1 MLRSPVIEKINAY
14 DKVGTIRAE
23 VNKALVSLKELRAK
37 YKFTENLREIEWLDP
52 DRLFK
57 VNPDETGEFFRLLE
71 GYLKPLGYTTLNS
84 GNIYRNVRLQIK
96 DFKTLLR
103 TAVDDRKSLAEK
115 VDAPWDRIGCIGQ
128 DKLLAK
134 QLIFCFN
141 YDRGTVL
148 PVFSNQHLRHFVSR
162 VVEGTGGQTKYLSQ
176 GQEYEYY
183 TKELIAAKNSYPAT
197 KAWDV
202 TYFARFLYQTYPP
215 PDSERVGVNA
225 PNERKVGLAV
235 SNEQLELQG
244 FMRLL
249 GDLQK
254 QGKIDGEHFRD
265 YRSLWNSQP
274 AEREGLVERLK
285 NLLNPKP
292 NV

>member
-1 MLRSPVIEKINAY
+1 MLRSPVIEKIAAY
-14 DKVGTIRAE
+14 DRVGTARAE
-23 VNKALVSLKELRAK
+23 VNKALLSLKELRAK
-37 YKFTENLREIEWLDP
+37 YRFSENLREIEWLDP
-52 DRLFK
+52 DRLYK

-96 DFKTLLR
+96 DFKNMLR
-103 TAVDDRKSLAEK
+103 IAVDDRKSLAEK
-115 VDAPWDRIGCIGQ
+115 VDAPWERIGGLGQ

-148 PVFSNQHLRHFVSR
+148 PVFSNQHLRHFASR
-162 VVEGTGGQTKYLSQ
+162 AVEGAGGQTKYLSQ

-183 TKELIAAKNSYPAT
+183 TKELLSAKNSYPAT
-197 KAWDV
+197 KAWDA

-225 PNERKVGLAV
+225 PSERKAGMAV

-254 QGKIDGEHFRD
+254 QGLIDGEEFRN
-265 YRSLWNSQP
+265 YRALWNSQP
-274 AEREGLVERLK
+274 SDREGLVARLK
-285 NLLNPKP
+285 KLLHPEEQA
-292 NV
+292 

>member
-1 MLRSPVIEKINAY
+1 MLRSQVIEKIGTY
-14 DKVGTIRAE
+14 DKVGVTRSE
-23 VNKALVSLKELRAK
+23 VNKALVSLKELRSK
-37 YKFTENLREIEWLDP
+37 YRFAENLREIEWLDP
-52 DRLFK
+52 DRLYK

-96 DFKTLLR
+96 EFKNLLR
-103 TAVDDRKSLAEK
+103 TVVDDRKSLAEK
-115 VDAPWDRIGCIGQ
+115 LDAPWERIGGLGQ

-141 YDRGTVL
+141 YDRGIVL
-148 PVFSNQHLRHFVSR
+148 PVFSNQHLRHFVSK
-162 VVEGTGGQTKYLSQ
+162 VVEAVSGQTKYFSQ

-183 TKELIAAKNSYPAT
+183 TKELIEAKSSLPAT
-197 KAWDV
+197 KAWDA
-202 TYFARFLYQTYPP
+202 TYFTRFLYQTYPP
-215 PDSERVGVNA
+215 PDSERIGVNA
-225 PNERKVGLAV
+225 SGERKVGSAV

-254 QGKIDGEHFRD
+254 QGKIDGEQFRN

-274 AEREGLVERLK
+274 SDRDGLVGRLK
-285 NLLNPKP
+285 KLLNPEA
-292 NV
+292 